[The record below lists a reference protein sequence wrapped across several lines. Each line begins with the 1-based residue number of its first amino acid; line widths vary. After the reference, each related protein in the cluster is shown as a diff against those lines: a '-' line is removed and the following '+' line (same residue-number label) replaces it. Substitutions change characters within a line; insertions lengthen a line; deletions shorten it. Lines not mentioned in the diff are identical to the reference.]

1 MPAVEITATW
11 PAIGLALL
19 STAAIFAAVIL
30 YARITG
36 LRSFAKMSSFDF
48 AATVAMGSTMAGVGM
63 GDSSLVV
70 GLVVLG
76 TFFAMQATIALL
88 RRHSSF
94 ERIVDNTPMVLMV
107 GDHVLQ
113 RNLDRTRVTEGDI
126 RSKLREA
133 NVYNTRNL
141 KAVILETT
149 GTITVIRGDDEL
161 DIDLFVDVRDHELL
175 RPDAG
180 NHAAG
185 ADGDHGA

>member
-11 PAIGLALL
+11 PAIWLALL
-19 STAAIFAAVIL
+19 STAVIFAAVIL
-30 YARITG
+30 YARLTG

-63 GDSSLVV
+63 GNSSLVV

-88 RRHSSF
+88 RRHTKF
-94 ERIVDNTPMVLMV
+94 ERVVDNTPMVLMA
-107 GDHVLQ
+107 GDRVIQ
-113 RNLDRTRVTEGDI
+113 QNLDKTRVTEGDI

-133 NVYNTRNL
+133 NVYNTRHL

-149 GTITVIRGDDEL
+149 GNISVIRGDDEL
-161 DIDLFVDVRDHELL
+161 DLDLFRDVRNHELL
-175 RPDAG
+175 QPDG
-180 NHAAG
+180 
-185 ADGDHGA
+185 GDHDRGTDEEHRT